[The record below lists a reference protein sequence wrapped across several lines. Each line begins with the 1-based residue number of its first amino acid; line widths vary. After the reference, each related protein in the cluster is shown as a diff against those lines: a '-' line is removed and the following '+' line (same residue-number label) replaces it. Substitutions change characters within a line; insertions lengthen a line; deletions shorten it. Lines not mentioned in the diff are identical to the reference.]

1 MDELKK
7 MFLNLGI
14 APELLC
20 ESDPDLSEID
30 SEEIAPTRK
39 RNISEKDMK
48 TLEASSSAAFAMY
61 LLIQLKFSLKDKY
74 RLSNE
79 KCQTYRPE
87 NSAKVRQYHLAKRS
101 LSRY

>member
-1 MDELKK
+1 MDKLKQS
-7 MFLNLGI
+7 FLSLGI

-30 SEEIAPTRK
+30 SEEIAQTQKRK
-39 RNISEKDMK
+39 VSKKYMMA
-48 TLEASSSAAFAMY
+48 LEASSSAAFAMY
-61 LLIQLKFSLKDKY
+61 LLIQLKFALKEKY

-87 NSAKVRQYHLAKRS
+87 NSAKVS
-101 LSRY
+101 